1 MEEATWLWL
10 IMVVP
15 KKNGKLQICM
25 DFRKLNVATK
35 KDPYP
40 LPFTK
45 KVLDMVAN
53 MKFILSWIFQLPS
66 NPHCSPGSVQDY
78 IHYGMRSF
86 CVGCDAFWFEEH
98 TTYLAIGGYSFLRLP
113 WHFYET
119 LFGWFQYIE
128 WYDMNIHLA
137 KFCLCFNKC
146 RTFGINLNPK
156 NACLWFFWNYS

>member
-1 MEEATWLWL
+1 
-10 IMVVP
+10 
-15 KKNGKLQICM
+15 
-25 DFRKLNVATK
+25 
-35 KDPYP
+35 
-40 LPFTK
+40 
-45 KVLDMVAN
+45 
-53 MKFILSWIFQLPS
+53 
-66 NPHCSPGSVQDY
+66 
-78 IHYGMRSF
+78 
-86 CVGCDAFWFEEH
+86 
-98 TTYLAIGGYSFLRLP
+98 LRLP